1 MKGITMEAIAGILVN
16 LAEPLVIILAHILS
30 DREGKQQERRQRKS
44 RNVFPG
50 NTPGKLR
57 EE

>member
-1 MKGITMEAIAGILVN
+1 MEAIAGILVN

-44 RNVFPG
+44 RNAFPG